1 MNEQYN
7 LGSTEFNVGYMQKR
21 QDEVQQQALYIAM
34 HVVSY

>member
-1 MNEQYN
+1 MNEQDN

-21 QDEVQQQALYIAM
+21 QDEMQQRTLYIAM